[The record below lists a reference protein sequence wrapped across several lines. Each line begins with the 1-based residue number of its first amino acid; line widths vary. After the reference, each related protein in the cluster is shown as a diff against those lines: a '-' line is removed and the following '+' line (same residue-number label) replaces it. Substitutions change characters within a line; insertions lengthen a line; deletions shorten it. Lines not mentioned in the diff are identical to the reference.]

1 MNARDDA
8 ERARR
13 ETMFLR
19 LLIRASRSMTD
30 ELTRRLHARGH
41 RELRQSFIGLLGHLD
56 TTGTRLG
63 ALARRMGV
71 TRQATSQL
79 LAQIEARGYVT
90 RTDDPDDQRG
100 IVVRHSPRGRKL
112 LADALEVMTEIQR
125 EYAKAIGEEEFAE
138 LTRLLAHLV
147 EKIDRGGELGIE

>member
-1 MNARDDA
+1 MGPDED

-19 LLIRASRSMTD
+19 LLFRASRAMTD
-30 ELTRRLHARGH
+30 ELTRRLKARGH
-41 RELRQSFIGLLGHLD
+41 RELRQSFIGLLGNLD

-79 LAQIEARGYVT
+79 LTQIEAKGYVT
-90 RTDDPDDQRG
+90 RVDDPDDQRG
-100 IVVRHSPRGRKL
+100 VVLKHSPRGRKL
-112 LADALEVMTEIQR
+112 LADAIESMTDIER
-125 EYAKAIGEEEFAE
+125 EYAKTIGEKEFE
-138 LTRLLAHLV
+138 KLTQLLAKLV
-147 EKIDRGGELGIE
+147 QAIDRGGELGLE